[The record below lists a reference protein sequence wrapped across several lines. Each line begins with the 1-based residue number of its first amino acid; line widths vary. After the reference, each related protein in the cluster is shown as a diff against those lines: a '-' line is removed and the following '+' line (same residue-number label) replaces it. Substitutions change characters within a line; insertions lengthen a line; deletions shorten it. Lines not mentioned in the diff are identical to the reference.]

1 MTEKFKRL
9 FLIITVA
16 VLALCVAAFAV
27 ACGDKTPE
35 GGDAKTP
42 TNLEVTL
49 ADGSTLSYSG
59 GAIIV
64 TEGQIPAITA
74 GDFKVSVVYSD
85 DSKEAIS
92 GFTYDVGSLSQ
103 NSVAGSY
110 SITFTYSG
118 QTAFVTVQVLP
129 IQRTALSPIDTSIT
143 YTYEYSGN
151 EVDIIAKLDAT
162 REGENKI
169 SSMIASGKVRISTE
183 QNLNVR
189 TATNAGYYFLDLIAA
204 DGYSWQEESAGEST
218 SKMISWRISKKE
230 IPLPTVQGGITSF
243 EFTGEEITLPVNVNG
258 FDDQITFVNGLP
270 TNKATYVTYGDNH
283 YTCQAM
289 IKDEYQTNYTFVG
302 DRYIVDVSAWTIYPK
317 RLAFPTLLGYKNKTT
332 SEGVDYYHYDYT
344 GSAIAVTTSVDNNDI
359 FTVEKNSGYPI
370 VNVLDWENGSYYIGV
385 TLTDTSLAYNY
396 RWADGSEISGTS
408 FNVVIDPID
417 YTLPAAVASAT
428 LYAET
433 DYVPGNTY
441 ATENSIELT
450 SDTLAFLTDAG
461 VWLDDYSTITYD
473 DNETNYGAGVKMLNF
488 AFKRSANYNPCAM
501 TLNVTVNKA
510 QVYVNSFS
518 WVGKQNVTDSTIWY
532 DLGEG
537 NFTYNGLPQRKQLNM
552 DCYSYYMMDIEN
564 IYPTVTYNVYYGTA
578 AGAYGATPIQTIAVT
593 ANGENEYRY
602 AYDGVGSANA
612 GYYKT
617 VATLS
622 AAGGN
627 YCFVDDNGAEITV
640 LETTWQIEK
649 AVVTVQAYFN
659 GTAQVGRYDNYS
671 YYTGENKT
679 VIVPDEDKCSASIT
693 AHIDNNGT
701 QTRLYC
707 SSWDNDFDVYDY
719 VDLGAPVN
727 YFYNAGASEW
737 QIAANTS
744 AVGRYKT
751 HPTITLKEGLDAN
764 YTLVYDDLEW
774 KIYGNT
780 FDLSAVTWD
789 NNDTYLYAF
798 GTPEVIGVPDGVLV
812 SYEYDYQSPYCGGN
826 VGDNRK
832 IVTVEANSYVDG
844 YEGVIFTLPA
854 TGWTVDATYAY
865 KVYSDAVFHINKWEI
880 SVEDICLKVTTLD
893 DSTGVCYYSP
903 YTIPYGEYYF
913 VYPEIEGMSFGL
925 ERDDWNSDGRGC
937 LSGHADLGEYTI
949 NGFFWISGNP
959 NGNYEFVGDGV
970 EELTEDYVDG
980 DYTLYVSS
988 LEYPYVLRFSIT
1000 WSIEEMVE

>member
-1 MTEKFKRL
+1 MTERLKRL

-35 GGDAKTP
+35 GDTKTP
-42 TNLEVTL
+42 TSLEVTL

-85 DSKEAIS
+85 DSREAIT
-92 GFTYDVGSLSQ
+92 GFSYNAGSFSQ

-110 SITFTYSG
+110 SLTFTHSG
-118 QTAFVTVQVLP
+118 QTAIVTVQVLP
-129 IQRTALSPIDTSIT
+129 IQRTALASIDTSIT
-143 YTYEYSGN
+143 YSYEYSGS
-151 EVDIIAKLDAT
+151 EIDVIAKLDAT

-169 SSMIASGKVRISTE
+169 ASMIASGKVRISTE

-218 SKMISWRISKKE
+218 SKMIGWRIAQRV
-230 IPLPTVQGGITSF
+230 IPLPTVQGGVTSF
-243 EFTGEEITLPVNVNG
+243 EFTGEEITLPVDLHGYN
-258 FDDQITFVNGLP
+258 DQITFVNGSP
-270 TNKATYVTYGDNH
+270 TNKAIYANYGADH
-283 YTCQAM
+283 YTCQAL
-289 IKDEYQTNYTFVG
+289 IKEEYQNNYTFVG
-302 DRYIVDVSAWTIYPK
+302 DGFIVDVSDWTIYPK
-317 RLAFPTLLGYKNKTT
+317 RLAFPALVGYKNKTT
-332 SEGVDYYHYDYT
+332 ADGVDYYHYDYT
-344 GSAIAVTTSVDNNDI
+344 GSAIAVTTNLDDNDL

-370 VNVLDWENGSYYIGV
+370 VNVLDWENGSYYVGV
-385 TLTDTSLAYNY
+385 TFKDSTLAPNY

-417 YTLPAAVASAT
+417 YALPAAIASAT
-428 LYAET
+428 LNAET
-433 DYVPGNTY
+433 SYVPGNTY
-441 ATENSIELT
+441 ATEYSIELT
-450 SDTLAFLTDAG
+450 SDTLTFLTDAG
-461 VWLDDYSTITYD
+461 VWLDGDSTITYD
-473 DNETNYGAGVKMLNF
+473 DNETNYGAGVKTLNF
-488 AFKRSANYNPCAM
+488 SFKRSANYNPCAM
-501 TLNVTVNKA
+501 TLSVTVNKA

-552 DCYSYYMMDIEN
+552 NCYSYYMMDIEN

-578 AGAYGATPIQTIAVT
+578 AGVYGANPIQTVTVT
-593 ANGENEYRY
+593 ALSEDDDRY
-602 AYDGVGSANA
+602 AYDGVNSVNA

-627 YCFVDDNGAEITV
+627 YCFVDDNGAEITA

-649 AVVTVQAYFN
+649 AVLTVQAYFN
-659 GTAQVGRYDNYS
+659 GTAQVGRYYNYS

-679 VIVPDEDKCSASIT
+679 VIVPDEDKCSANIT

-707 SSWDNDFDVYDY
+707 TSWDNDFDVYDY
-719 VDLGAPVN
+719 VDLGSPVN

-744 AVGRYKT
+744 AVGDYKT

-764 YTLVYDDLEW
+764 YILVYDDMEW

-789 NNDTYLYAF
+789 NNGTYLCTF
-798 GTPEVIGVPDGVLV
+798 GTPEVIGIPEGVLV
-812 SYEYDYQSPYCGGN
+812 SYAYDYQSPYCGGN

-880 SVEDICLKVTTLD
+880 SVEDICLRVTTLD
-893 DSTGVCYYSP
+893 DSTGVLYYSP

-913 VYPEIEGMSFGL
+913 VYPEIEGISFGL

-937 LSGHADLGEYTI
+937 LNGHADLGEYTI

-988 LEYPYVLRFSIT
+988 LEYPYILRFSIT